1 MTETVLGLL
10 RHGQTDWN
18 VEGLLQGVSDIP
30 LNEVGKAQAYAAAG
44 VLKRNDWDLVMA
56 SPLSRAIETAKAF
69 TSLHNLDDP
78 IIEPML
84 TERAFGAAE
93 GWTYLQW
100 RAAHDRHEQISGAES
115 LEALERRA
123 QDLLDRI
130 RDQYS
135 GRKILA
141 VSHGAM
147 IRSLVRVVTNHE
159 LPKDGDRFGNTSL
172 TRIRHTDGDWE
183 LLHFDGRP
191 LAEI

>member
-1 MTETVLGLL
+1 MAETLLGLL

-30 LNEVGKAQAYAAAG
+30 LNQVGLAQAKAAAAI
-44 VLKRNDWDLVMA
+44 LQPHDWDVVLA
-56 SPLSRAIETAKAF
+56 SPLSRAIETARAF
-69 TSLHNLDDP
+69 TSMNDLSDP
-78 IIEPML
+78 IIEPLL

-100 RAAHDRHEQISGAES
+100 RAAHDRHEVIEGAET

-123 QDLLDRI
+123 ALLLENIIQKHGGKRV
-130 RDQYS
+130 
-135 GRKILA
+135 LA

-147 IRSLVRVVTNHE
+147 IRSLVRIVTNHQ

-172 TRIRHTDGDWE
+172 TKIAHADDEWT

-191 LAEI
+191 LVEI